1 VTPLFGNR
9 IPLPGIAPFIRGA
22 FVIQGPRNST
32 APESGRRR
40 PGRRRL
46 LAAITSAGFLAVALA
61 GCSASL
67 TAKSSCQD
75 FLNASPSD
83 QAQAIDKIAP
93 QENAPDATTPLGM
106 PNVSYLCA
114 GAPQQTLGWAVQQT
128 R

>member
-1 VTPLFGNR
+1 
-9 IPLPGIAPFIRGA
+9 
-22 FVIQGPRNST
+22 VIQGTRYSA
-32 APESGRRR
+32 APESGPGR

-46 LAAITSAGFLAVALA
+46 LAAVAAAGFLAVALA
-61 GCSASL
+61 GCSAWL
-67 TAKSSCQD
+67 TAKSSCHD

-83 QAQAIDKIAP
+83 QAQASDKIAA

-114 GAPQQTLGWAVQQT
+114 GAPQQALGWAVQQT